1 MKRIYC
7 LYRVST
13 NQQLHENDIP
23 MQRQACRAFADS
35 HGWTIVK
42 ELYEKGISGFK
53 TPICDRRVLQ
63 QIKKD
68 AELKKFDIL
77 LVFMFDRLGRRDSE
91 TPFFVEDLAMSG
103 VQIWSVKEGQ
113 QRFESHADKLINYI
127 RYWQASGESLKTSER
142 IKTRMGQLTAEGIFC
157 GGPCPYGYRLVTTG
171 RKNNRGHDVH
181 DLVINP
187 IEAAIIC
194 KIFDYYICYGY
205 GCRMIASE
213 LAVHGI
219 RNRQGEPFHPSSIKA
234 LLNREQL
241 TGVMCRGDSRS
252 AIIPELQ
259 IIPPEVFQKA
269 QQITAL
275 RKQHQIPQKISGQNL
290 LSGNIFCGH
299 CGGRMF
305 ASTARKSHHP
315 QSGKNEHIS
324 IYKCYNR
331 VQHRE
336 RCSGPTSY
344 RAAKI
349 EQAVLKQLE
358 EYVKTNCLLEKLYRQ
373 FQQAE
378 FPVQKMI
385 ASQWIARVTVFSY
398 EHIDVQFGETED
410 TFSSFKKAEK
420 PAEMV

>member
-1 MKRIYC
+1 MRQKQRIE
-7 LYRVST
+7 
-13 NQQLHENDIP
+13 QDIENWKARI
-23 MQRQACRAFADS
+23 R
-35 HGWTIVK
+35 
-42 ELYEKGISGFK
+42 
-53 TPICDRRVLQ
+53 
-63 QIKKD
+63 
-68 AELKKFDIL
+68 
-77 LVFMFDRLGRRDSE
+77 SE
-91 TPFFVEDLAMSG
+91 EIEDLLLSWYNWF
-103 VQIWSVKEGQ
+103 IIPS
-113 QRFESHADKLINYI
+113 LYNYI

-142 IKTRMGQLTAEGIFC
+142 IKTRMEQLTAAGIFC

-171 RKNNRGHDVH
+171 RKKNRGHDVH
-181 DLVINP
+181 ALAVDP
-187 IEAAIIC
+187 IEAAIIR
-194 KIFDYYICYGY
+194 KIYDYYIYYGY
-205 GCRMIASE
+205 GGRRIASE
-213 LAVHGI
+213 LAAHGI
-219 RNRQGEPFHPSSIKA
+219 FNRQGEAFHPSSKKA

-252 AIIPELQ
+252 AIISELQ

-269 QQITAL
+269 QQITEL

-315 QSGKNEHIS
+315 QNRGNERIP

-349 EQAVLKQLE
+349 EQAVLKRLAE
-358 EYVKTNCLLEKLYRQ
+358 HVETNRQFQKLYAQ

-378 FPVQKMI
+378 LPVRKMI
-385 ASQWIARVTVFSY
+385 ASQWIDRVTVFSY
-398 EHIDVQFGETED
+398 EHIEIHFGQTED
-410 TFSSFKKAEK
+410 AFSGFEKVERTAEI
-420 PAEMV
+420 V